1 MTLHEQW
8 EKLNDP
14 LRMLDTADQEEESGL
29 LSEAYDRLISAYRE
43 SRELNDEMEELVKS
57 ALAK

>member
-8 EKLNDP
+8 EKLDDR

-43 SRELNDEMEELVKS
+43 SRELNHEMEELVKS

>member
-8 EKLNDP
+8 EKLDDR

-43 SRELNDEMEELVKS
+43 SRELNDQMEELVKS

>member
-1 MTLHEQW
+1 MTPHEQW
-8 EKLNDP
+8 EKLDDR